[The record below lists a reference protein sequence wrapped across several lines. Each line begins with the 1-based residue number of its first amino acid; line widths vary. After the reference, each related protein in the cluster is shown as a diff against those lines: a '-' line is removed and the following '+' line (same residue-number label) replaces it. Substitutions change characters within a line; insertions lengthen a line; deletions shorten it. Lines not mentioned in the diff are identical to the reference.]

1 MQMTRAQDDA
11 YDKLVATAGD
21 PRRRVLLTGAT
32 VLSMDP
38 AVGDFARA
46 DVLLEGGRIAAIG
59 PILDAAGDAIIVDVS
74 GRILI
79 PGFQDTHRHCW
90 QNQLR
95 RLIPDCDSNSAYL
108 AVMND
113 WLGPLY
119 RPSDIYVGNLISA
132 LGCIDAGITTVLD
145 FFHNPRTP
153 EHSDEAIRALTDAG
167 IRAVHTSCGVLGGD
181 FSPTW
186 PADVERLRDTYFS
199 SSDQLLTLRLG
210 AIGGAFARPEISLG
224 KRGVELARSLGI
236 GFASDGVLGTI
247 ASDRVEDLGKAG
259 LLGPD
264 VLLIHCLDL
273 STKAWRMIASS
284 GTGVSIPT
292 TSDACIG
299 IADAV
304 PSVQL
309 ALDAGIQPS
318 LSVDVEV
325 CLTSDMFTQMRTLM
339 NIQRMQV
346 FHRRYRGETPH
357 PDPLTTKDV
366 LKFATANGAAAIGL
380 LDKTGTITPG
390 KEADLVV
397 IDASDWNT
405 MPLNN
410 AYGTVVSAA
419 DTRNVEMVFIAGQ
432 LKKWDRTLVGH
443 DLRAVRDMVERSRD
457 ELMSAAD
464 VDLDVLSQNFGLLKH
479 HSQKPARREGSDR
492 SGSSLQRLR
501 RLPGGRRSDDHH
513 EELS

>member
-1 MQMTRAQDDA
+1 MTRAKDET
-11 YDKLVATAGD
+11 YDKLVETAGD
-21 PRRRVLLTGAT
+21 PRRLVLLTGAT

-38 AVGDFARA
+38 AVGDFARG
-46 DVLLEGGRIAAIG
+46 DVLLEGSRIAKVG
-59 PILDAAGDAIIVDVS
+59 PDLGAAVGDTITIDLS

-95 RLIPDCDSNSAYL
+95 RLIPDCDSNGAYL

-153 EHSDEAIRALTDAG
+153 DHSDEAIRALTDAG

-181 FSPTW
+181 FSATW
-186 PADVERLRDTYFS
+186 PADVERVRDTYFS
-199 SSDQLLTLRLG
+199 SGDQLLTLRLG
-210 AIGGAFARPEISLG
+210 AIGGAFARPEIALSN
-224 KRGVELARSLGI
+224 RGVELARSLGI
-236 GFASDGVLGTI
+236 GFASDGVLGPA
-247 ASDRVEDLGKAG
+247 ASDRVEALGKAG

-273 STKAWRMIASS
+273 SDTAWRMIADN
-284 GTGVSIPT
+284 GVGVSIPT

-299 IADAV
+299 IAEAV
-304 PSVQL
+304 PSIQP
-309 ALDAGIQPS
+309 ALDAGVRPS

-346 FHRRYRGETPH
+346 FERRYRDQTSYPA
-357 PDPLTTKDV
+357 PVTTKDV
-366 LKFATANGAAAIGL
+366 LEFATAGGAAAIGAL
-380 LDKTGTITPG
+380 SKTGTITPG
-390 KEADLVV
+390 KQADLVV

-419 DTRNVEMVFIAGQ
+419 DTRNVELVFVAGQ
-432 LKKWDRTLVGH
+432 LRKWDRALVGH
-443 DLRAVRDMVERSRD
+443 DLAAVRDMVERSRD
-457 ELMSAAD
+457 ELLGMAG
-464 VDLDVLSQNFGLLKH
+464 VDLDTLSQRFGLLEH
-479 HSQKPARREGSDR
+479 YS
-492 SGSSLQRLR
+492 
-501 RLPGGRRSDDHH
+501 
-513 EELS
+513 